1 MKLTHSLMC
10 STCGIEDHVYSNK
23 QTRHSGG
30 LHSGGVLGIGGGG
43 GDYYMEPTMPR
54 QYAHFGDKFT
64 SIDLEDGVMNPI
76 ICSSVLIHRHLL
88 NQAGGFGGSKYGQD
102 LILWRKCLSLVSAS
116 DPSSSSTVPTTTT
129 TTSPAAAADNDND
142 GECLKNS
149 TVAAPSWLSSSTT
162 THSWYGHSCFIK
174 KLYVIY
180 GTQGVRSSTNKETRQ
195 AISMILK
202 ESRSSATNTDRSV
215 SSLIQG
221 FVGV

>member
-1 MKLTHSLMC
+1 MKRTHSLMC

-23 QTRHSGG
+23 QMRDTSSG
-30 LHSGGVLGIGGGG
+30 LHSGGVLGSDGGG
-43 GDYYMEPTMPR
+43 YMEPSMPR
-54 QYAHFGDKFT
+54 QYAHFGDLFT
-64 SIDLEDGVMNPI
+64 SIDLEEGVMNPI

-116 DPSSSSTVPTTTT
+116 DPTVPTTSS
-129 TTSPAAAADNDND
+129 SPATAAN
-142 GECLKNS
+142 

-162 THSWYGHSCFIK
+162 THWYGHSCFIK

-202 ESRSSATNTDRSV
+202 ESRSSPANNDRSV

>member
-30 LHSGGVLGIGGGG
+30 VLGSGG

-116 DPSSSSTVPTTTT
+116 DPSSYSTVPTTTAIS
-129 TTSPAAAADNDND
+129 SPAAAAADND
-142 GECLKNS
+142 GEGLKNS

>member
-1 MKLTHSLMC
+1 
-10 STCGIEDHVYSNK
+10 
-23 QTRHSGG
+23 
-30 LHSGGVLGIGGGG
+30 
-43 GDYYMEPTMPR
+43 
-54 QYAHFGDKFT
+54 
-64 SIDLEDGVMNPI
+64 
-76 ICSSVLIHRHLL
+76 LIHRHLL

-116 DPSSSSTVPTTTT
+116 DPSSSSTVPTYTTSSS
-129 TTSPAAAADNDND
+129 SPAAATAATANDD

-162 THSWYGHSCFIK
+162 TNWYGHSCFIK

-202 ESRSSATNTDRSV
+202 ESRSSPANNDRSV